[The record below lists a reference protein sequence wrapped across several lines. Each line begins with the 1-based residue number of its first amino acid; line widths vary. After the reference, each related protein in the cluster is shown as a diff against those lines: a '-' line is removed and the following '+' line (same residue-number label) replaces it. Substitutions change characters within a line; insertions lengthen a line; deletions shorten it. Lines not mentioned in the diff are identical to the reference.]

1 MISAA
6 WVSRE
11 RASQAEERA
20 SAKAPRQEGPTGG
33 GRKEGQGR
41 ESERG
46 GGEFCGG
53 GGVAGDSEELA
64 LEAGSSYE
72 SLPSRYLRV

>member
-20 SAKAPRQEGPTGG
+20 RAKAPRQEGPTGG

-46 GGEFCGG
+46 GCYWHPAAGRESKNATKHPMTCSPHSKEFSGPKC
-53 GGVAGDSEELA
+53 
-64 LEAGSSYE
+64 
-72 SLPSRYLRV
+72 

>member
-20 SAKAPRQEGPTGG
+20 SAKAPRQEGG